1 MSTDTDQQENELPD
15 PLEIANAELRGASQV
30 ASKTRKVLTT
40 KPRCDEWFCRDL
52 GTAPPGIAERSLP
65 PELLAHLRLSLV
77 SGVGPRILTAL
88 LDRFATAENV
98 LSASSELLAMV
109 DGVGP
114 KLVSQIKLESRR
126 KDIDDIVHWCQ
137 SHDTRL
143 IARGSEGYPSMLEDL
158 CDAPSVLYCRGEI
171 LPQDSMAVAI
181 VGTRHATNYG
191 LKQTE
196 QLSYSLA
203 RAGVTIVSGLARGID
218 ATAHEA
224 ALSAGGRTIA
234 VLGGGLAEI
243 YPAEHA
249 GLAKAI
255 AADGAVISEHPPMM
269 KPRGPLF
276 PQRNRIVAGLSIATL
291 VIEAP
296 QRSGALITARLAGE
310 MNRDVLAIPGNVT
323 SRASQGCNE
332 LIRDGAI
339 LVQSVDDILEVLG
352 PMRRPVPTADGQQV
366 HQPSE
371 LQLNEIERGVLNAV
385 GSETTSIDEVILN
398 SQLPAH
404 RVMAVLSILEVR
416 RLVRRLSGQYVVRI

>member
-1 MSTDTDQQENELPD
+1 MSDFDQQETQTAD
-15 PLEIANAELRGASQV
+15 PLEIANAELRGASHA
-30 ASKTRKVLTT
+30 ASQTRRSVTS
-40 KPRCDEWFCRDL
+40 KPRCDEWFCKDL
-52 GTAPPGIAERSLP
+52 SAAPPGIAEQSLS

-77 SGVGPRILTAL
+77 SGVGPRTLTAL
-88 LDRFATAENV
+88 LDRFKTARNV

-137 SHDTRL
+137 SHDTHI
-143 IARGSEGYPSMLEDL
+143 IARGAEGYPGMLEDL
-158 CDAPSVLYCRGEI
+158 CDSPAVLFCRGEI

-181 VGTRHATNYG
+181 VGTRHATPYG

-196 QLSYSLA
+196 HLSYALA

-218 ATAHEA
+218 AMAHEA

-243 YPAEHA
+243 YPAENA

-310 MNRDVLAIPGNVT
+310 MNRDVLALPGNVS

-339 LVQSVDDILEVLG
+339 LVQHVDDILEVLG
-352 PMRRPVPTADGQQV
+352 PMRRPVPTADGGQV

-371 LQLNEIERGVLNAV
+371 LQLNEIERSVLNAV
-385 GSETTSIDEVILN
+385 GGETTSIDQVILT

-404 RVMAVLSILEVR
+404 RVMAILSILEVR
-416 RLVRRLSGQYVVRI
+416 RLIRRLSGQYVIRI